1 MNNPSVFRTL
11 TDALPGWYTRKE
23 RSHKYLVGVLT
34 GEGIGPE
41 VIDATLGIV
50 DVINRNTPYQFNL
63 IFGGKLGIAAKKES
77 GQTITAQVTEFCE
90 SVFADGGAILCGP
103 GGGRFVYELR
113 SRFNLFCKL
122 VPLRPLLEL
131 NDTGVI
137 KPQARANVDIVVV
150 RENSGGLYLGKWG
163 NKNDNNGLDTAY
175 HYCDYNVNQVV
186 QILSVAIKLAQ
197 MRRKRLCVVLK
208 PGGVPSI
215 SELWQHQL
223 QELTLGLEVDTTVL
237 EIDNASF
244 QMVANAQNFD
254 VVVAPNMFGD
264 ILSDCATLLLGSRG
278 LSYSGNFGN
287 SGIAVYQTAHGA
299 AYDLAETDTA
309 NPIGQIFSLSMMLR
323 ESFWLPHLSEKIEAV
338 IEATLAAGWRTAD
351 IAAPGCKVIGTREM
365 GKRISEALELQLTA
379 GGMEA

>member
-208 PGGVPSI
+208 PGGIPSI

-223 QELTLGLEVDTTVL
+223 QELTLGLELDTTVL

-287 SGIAVYQTAHGA
+287 SGIAVYQTAHGR
-299 AYDLAETDTA
+299 A
-309 NPIGQIFSLSMMLR
+309 NHTCAHGER
-323 ESFWLPHLSEKIEAV
+323 
-338 IEATLAAGWRTAD
+338 
-351 IAAPGCKVIGTREM
+351 
-365 GKRISEALELQLTA
+365 GKQRSDKTMNMKQRHHI
-379 GGMEA
+379 